1 MQVTG
6 TTSSTA
12 GSTTA
17 TSDDTTATAVPQQEL
32 GQDDFLKLLAAQLGA
47 QDPMAPTDN
56 TQFISQMANFS
67 SLQQMSALNTNF
79 TSFESSQKADAA
91 PAYLGKNVSVTD
103 ASGNAVSGIATAYHV
118 NSGAVTLTINDTDYS
133 IDSVTGVSLPTT

>member
-6 TTSSTA
+6 TTTSA
-12 GSTTA
+12 TTA
-17 TSDDTTATAVPQQEL
+17 THSTDGTTTSAVTQKEL

-79 TSFESSQKADAA
+79 TSFANGQKADAA
-91 PAYLGKNVSVTD
+91 PAYLGKQVTVTD
-103 ASGNAVSGIATAYHV
+103 STGSPVSGIATAYHV
-118 NSGAVTLTINDTDYS
+118 QNGAVTLTINDTDYS
-133 IDSVTGVSLPTT
+133 LDSVTGVALANG

>member
-6 TTSSTA
+6 TTTSAAGVTTTSSDATA
-12 GSTTA
+12 S
-17 TSDDTTATAVPQQEL
+17 AVPQQEL

-91 PAYLGKNVSVTD
+91 PAYLGKQVSVTD

>member
-1 MQVTG
+1 MTVTS
-6 TTSSTA
+6 SSTA
-12 GSTTA
+12 APAIAPDPTSTTA
-17 TSDDTTATAVPQQEL
+17 SAVPDKEL

-79 TSFESSQKADAA
+79 TAYESTQKAAQA
-91 PAYLGKNVSVTD
+91 PAYLGKEVTVTD
-103 ASGNAVSGIATAYHV
+103 PYGKSVSGVATAYHV
-118 NSGAVTLTINDTDYS
+118 DNGAVTLTINDTDYS
-133 IDSVTGVSLPTT
+133 LDSVTGVALAGS